1 MNSICDLYSIRYPFV
16 MGAVAAT
23 PRLGIAVSEAGG
35 LGTIAAA
42 GATPDQLRERIREFR
57 AATGRPFA
65 VNFPIA
71 LMPPDQLEAKVELCI
86 EERVEAVI
94 TSAGSPKVATGRLKE
109 HGIKVAQVVATTYHA
124 KKAADAGVDA
134 VIAEPVESGGYR
146 GDNEVSMMVLI
157 PSIRRALPEMPLVAA
172 GAVAEGHGLAA
183 IFALGADAIQLG
195 TRLVATEESELPDYY
210 RQLILAANDVST
222 ASADGRVRPRVAKPE
237 FAKSVLGEVKRAQ
250 MGQVSA
256 LIDDIAPAAEVIE
269 RIFREAADVAA
280 ATASRLQPYGEG
292 VHARS

>member
-1 MNSICDLYSIRYPFV
+1 MNALCNLYGIRYPLV

-42 GATPDQLRERIREFR
+42 NATPQQLRERIAEFR
-57 AATGRPFA
+57 AGTSKPWA

-71 LMPPDQLEAKVELCI
+71 LMPPDQLEEKIQVCI
-86 EERVEAVI
+86 DERVEAVI
-94 TSAGSPKVATGRLKE
+94 TSAGSPKVATARLKA

-124 KKAADAGVDA
+124 QKAAEAGVDA

-157 PSIRRALPEMPLVAA
+157 PSIRRALPDMPLVAA
-172 GAVAEGHGLAA
+172 GAVADGAGIAA
-183 IFALGADAIQLG
+183 VFALGADGVQLG
-195 TRLVATEESELPDYY
+195 TRLVATTESELPSHYHK
-210 RQLILAANDVST
+210 LILAAEDTST
-222 ASADGRVRPRVAKPE
+222 ASAEGRVRPRVAKPE
-237 FAKSVLGEVKRAQ
+237 FAEAVLGEKRRIQ

-256 LIDDIAPAAEVIE
+256 LITDVAPAAEIIE
-269 RIFREAADVAA
+269 RIFREAAQVAGRNAERLNAFGA
-280 ATASRLQPYGEG
+280 ALS
-292 VHARS
+292 H

>member
-1 MNSICDLYSIRYPFV
+1 MNPLCDLYGIRYPLV

-23 PRLGIAVSEAGG
+23 PKLGIAVSEAGG

-42 GATPDQLRERIREFR
+42 NATPQQLRDRIAEFR
-57 AATGRPFA
+57 AATSKPFA

-71 LMPPDQLEAKVELCI
+71 LMPPDQLEEKIAICI

-94 TSAGSPKVATGRLKE
+94 TSAGSPKVATARLKE

-124 KKAADAGVDA
+124 QKAAEAGVDA

-157 PSIRRALPEMPLVAA
+157 PSIRRALPNMPLVAA
-172 GAVAEGHGLAA
+172 GAVADGAGIAA
-183 IFALGADAIQLG
+183 VFALGADGIQLG
-195 TRLVATEESELPDYY
+195 TRLVATTESELPPHYHK
-210 RQLILAANDVST
+210 LILAAEDTST
-222 ASADGRVRPRVAKPE
+222 ASAEGRVRPRVAKPE
-237 FAKSVLGEVKRAQ
+237 FAEAVLGEKRRIQ

-256 LIDDIAPAAEVIE
+256 LINDVAPAAEVIE
-269 RIFREAADVAA
+269 RIFREAAEVAGRTAGRLDAFGA
-280 ATASRLQPYGEG
+280 AL
-292 VHARS
+292 AR

>member
-1 MNSICDLYSIRYPFV
+1 MNALCNLYGIRYPLV

-23 PRLGIAVSEAGG
+23 PKLGIAVSEAGG

-42 GATPDQLRERIREFR
+42 NATPQQLRERIAEFR
-57 AATGRPFA
+57 AGTSKPWA

-71 LMPPDQLEAKVELCI
+71 LMPPDQLEEKIQVCI

-94 TSAGSPKVATGRLKE
+94 TSAGSPKVATARLKA

-124 KKAADAGVDA
+124 QKAAEAGVDA

-157 PSIRRALPEMPLVAA
+157 PSIRRALPDMPLVAA
-172 GAVAEGHGLAA
+172 GAVADGAGIAA
-183 IFALGADAIQLG
+183 VFALGADGVQLG
-195 TRLVATEESELPDYY
+195 TRLVATTESELPAHYHK
-210 RQLILAANDVST
+210 LILAAEDTST
-222 ASADGRVRPRVAKPE
+222 ASAEGRVRPRVAKPE
-237 FAKSVLGEVKRAQ
+237 FAEAVLGEKRRIQ

-256 LIDDIAPAAEVIE
+256 LINDVAPAAEIIE
-269 RIFREAADVAA
+269 RIFREAAEVAGRNAERLNAFGA
-280 ATASRLQPYGEG
+280 ALS
-292 VHARS
+292 H